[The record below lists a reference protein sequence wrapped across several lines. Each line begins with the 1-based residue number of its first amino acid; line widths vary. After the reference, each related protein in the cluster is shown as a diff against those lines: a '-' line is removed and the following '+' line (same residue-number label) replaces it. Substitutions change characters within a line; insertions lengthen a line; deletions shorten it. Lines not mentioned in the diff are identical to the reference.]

1 MIHQKK
7 ASLYESNL
15 HELSK
20 CSVILNCWKGRAW
33 LPSLSSQLL
42 QFFLVSKKL
51 CHVLLP
57 HLDCH
62 HHNPL
67 DILLHGEQGLDVVR
81 LGIAVDGHPQDQLQQ
96 PAQVTRIVFHH
107 LKFTSYK
114 VLSC

>member
-20 CSVILNCWKGRAW
+20 CSIILNCWKGRTR
-33 LPSLSSQLL
+33 LSSLTCQLL
-42 QFFLVSKKL
+42 QFL
-51 CHVLLP
+51 CHKGRDVLLQ
-57 HLDCH
+57 HLNRH

-81 LGIAVDGHPQDQLQQ
+81 LRVAVDGHAQDQLQQ

-107 LKFTSYK
+107 L
-114 VLSC
+114 